1 MAIFQ
6 DRPVRVL
13 LVDDHQIV
21 LNGLAELLRSSAQ
34 PYEISLAESGKEAM
48 QVLEGYQKPQVVISD
63 LDMGE
68 VSGRDLCRWV
78 KKEYPEM
85 SFIVLSMHSEKGVIK
100 DVMNAGADGYLT
112 KTCRK
117 EELNAAIKSVL
128 QGKRFYSTDVLESL
142 SQDDHEHQ
150 EVNMFLRNLSH
161 RELEI
166 LKFTSNGMSSKE
178 IGQNLNISHRTVET
192 HRNNIL
198 KKLDARNVADLI
210 KIAVKSGLVD

>member
-48 QVLEGYQKPQVVISD
+48 QVLNGYQKSQVVISD

-68 VSGRDLCRWV
+68 VSGKDLCRWV

-100 DVMNAGADGYLT
+100 DVMGAGADGYLT

-142 SQDDHEHQ
+142 SQEEEPE

-178 IGQNLNISHRTVET
+178 IGESLNISHRTVET